1 MRIVI
6 IGAGEV
12 GFHVAK
18 ALSQD
23 DHDITVIDIDS
34 IKCKRAS
41 ESLDVIVIEGNGAS
55 PRNLSEANVQE
66 ADYVLCL
73 TRVDEVN
80 LIASQQ
86 AKELGAKKI
95 IARLRNQQYTAR
107 DSIIKPEKFG
117 IDHVIHPER
126 EAVREIVKLV
136 RHSYATQV
144 MEFEGGRMQMIGI
157 RIEESSPIIGKTV
170 REICDDERDFRFGIV
185 TVIRDGE
192 SHVPWSDFVFKH
204 TDTAYFI
211 VKKERLNSL
220 MYMLGKEA
228 TETKSIV
235 ILGGSKIGRSIAQEL
250 EGELNV
256 RLIDG
261 KREKAEWLASNLEQT
276 MVLHGD
282 GTDVELLKAEN
293 INDADSFISV
303 TENEQTNLL
312 SGMLAHHLGVKQ
324 TVIHLSTTEY
334 MPIVQ
339 EIGLGAVISKNMSTV
354 NSILK
359 FISSSQTESPVTTF
373 DEIDVDVV
381 EFSPEPGSRVT
392 TAQLKDIKFPEDSI
406 VGVINHHGQL
416 SIARGSSLLTD
427 EDTVL
432 VFAKSNAISKI
443 RRLFEAQ

>member
-18 ALSQD
+18 ALSQE

-34 IKCKRAS
+34 VKCKRAS

-86 AKELGAKKI
+86 AKELGAKKV
-95 IARLRNQQYTAR
+95 IARLRNQQYTTR

-126 EAVREIVKLV
+126 EACREIVKLV
-136 RHSYATQV
+136 HHSYATQV
-144 MEFEGGRMQMIGI
+144 MEFEGGRMQTIGI
-157 RIEESSPIIGKTV
+157 RLDESSPVMGKTV
-170 REICDDERDFRFGIV
+170 REICDEDRDFRFGIV
-185 TVIRDGE
+185 TVIRAGE
-192 SHVPWSDFVFKH
+192 SRVPWSDFVFEK
-204 TDTAYFI
+204 DDIAYFI
-211 VKKERLNSL
+211 VKKEHLYSL

-228 TETKSIV
+228 TETHSVV
-235 ILGGSKIGRSIAQEL
+235 ILGGSKIGRSIAEEL
-250 EGELNV
+250 QSELSV
-256 RLIDG
+256 RLIEE
-261 KREKAEWLASNLEQT
+261 KREKAEWLASNLKQT

-293 INDADSFISV
+293 INEADSFISV
-303 TENEQTNLL
+303 TESEQTNLL
-312 SGMLAHHLGVKQ
+312 SGMLANHLGVKQ

-339 EIGLGAVISKNMSTV
+339 EVGLGAVISKNMSTV

-359 FISSSQTESPVTTF
+359 FISSSQTETPITTF
-373 DEIDVDVV
+373 DEIDVDVI
-381 EFSPEPGSRVT
+381 EFSPEPGSKVT
-392 TAQLKDIKFPEDSI
+392 TLPLQDIKFPEDSI

-416 SIARGSSLLTD
+416 SIARGSSQLTD

-432 VFAKSNAISKI
+432 VFAKSSAVSTLRK
-443 RRLFEAQ
+443 LFES

>member
-18 ALSQD
+18 ALSQE
-23 DHDITVIDIDS
+23 DHDITVVDIDPA
-34 IKCKRAS
+34 KCKRAS

-86 AKELGAKKI
+86 ANELGANKI
-95 IARLRNQQYTAR
+95 IARLRNQQYTTQ

-117 IDHVIHPER
+117 INHVIHPEK
-126 EAVREIVKLV
+126 EACREIVKLV
-136 RHSYATQV
+136 HHSYATQV
-144 MEFEGGRMQMIGI
+144 TDFESGRMQMIGV
-157 RIEESSPIIGKTV
+157 RIEKSSPVVGKTV
-170 REICDDERDFRFGIV
+170 REICDVDSEFKFGIV

-192 SHVPWSDFVFKH
+192 SHVPWSDFIFSH
-204 TDTAYFI
+204 SDTAYFI
-211 VKKERLNSL
+211 VKKQHLSAL
-220 MYMLGKEA
+220 MHMLGKEA
-228 TETKSIV
+228 TETKSII
-235 ILGGSKIGRSIAQEL
+235 ILGGSKIGRSIAEEL
-250 EGELNV
+250 ENELNV
-256 RLIDG
+256 RLIDDD
-261 KREKAEWLASNLEQT
+261 REKAEWLASKLEQT

-293 INDADSFISV
+293 INEADSFIAV
-303 TENEQTNLL
+303 TESEKTNLL

-373 DEIDVDVV
+373 DEIDVDVI
-381 EFSPEPGSRVT
+381 ELSPEPGSKVT
-392 TAQLKDIKFPEDSI
+392 TAPLKDIKFPEDSI
-406 VGVINHHGQL
+406 VGVINSHDKL
-416 SIARGSSLLTD
+416 SIARGASQLTV
-427 EDTVL
+427 EDKVL
-432 VFAKSNAISKI
+432 VFAKSNAVSKLKS
-443 RRLFEAQ
+443 LFES

>member
-18 ALSQD
+18 ALSQE
-23 DHDITVIDIDS
+23 DHDITVIDIDPA
-34 IKCKRAS
+34 KCKRAS

-86 AKELGAKKI
+86 ANELGANKI
-95 IARLRNQQYTAR
+95 IARLRNQQYTTQ

-117 IDHVIHPER
+117 INHVIHPEK
-126 EAVREIVKLV
+126 EACREIVKLV
-136 RHSYATQV
+136 HHSYATQV
-144 MEFEGGRMQMIGI
+144 TDFESGRMQMIGV
-157 RIEESSPIIGKTV
+157 RIEKSSPVVGKTV
-170 REICDDERDFRFGIV
+170 REICDTDSEFKFGIV

-192 SHVPWSDFVFKH
+192 SHVPWSDFIFSH
-204 TDTAYFI
+204 SDIAYFI
-211 VKKERLNSL
+211 VKKQHLGAL
-220 MYMLGKEA
+220 MHMLGKEA
-228 TETKSIV
+228 TETKSII
-235 ILGGSKIGRSIAQEL
+235 ILGGSKIGRSIAEEL
-250 EGELNV
+250 ENELNV
-256 RLIDG
+256 RLIDDD
-261 KREKAEWLASNLEQT
+261 REKAEWLASKLEQT

-293 INDADSFISV
+293 INDADSFIAV
-303 TENEQTNLL
+303 TESEKTNLL

-359 FISSSQTESPVTTF
+359 FISSSQTESSVTTF
-373 DEIDVDVV
+373 DEIDVDVI
-381 EFSPEPGSRVT
+381 ELSPEPGSKVT
-392 TAQLKDIKFPEDSI
+392 TAPLKDIKFPEDSI
-406 VGVINHHGQL
+406 VGVINHHEKL
-416 SIARGSSLLTD
+416 SIARGASQLTE
-427 EDTVL
+427 EDKVL
-432 VFAKSNAISKI
+432 IFAKSNAVSKLKK
-443 RRLFEAQ
+443 LFES

>member
-18 ALSQD
+18 ALSQE

-34 IKCKRAS
+34 VKCKRAS

-86 AKELGAKKI
+86 AKELGAKKV
-95 IARLRNQQYTAR
+95 IARLRNQQYTTR

-126 EAVREIVKLV
+126 EACREIVKLV
-136 RHSYATQV
+136 HHSYATQV
-144 MEFEGGRMQMIGI
+144 MEFEGGRMQTIGI
-157 RIEESSPIIGKTV
+157 RLDESSPVMGKTV
-170 REICDDERDFRFGIV
+170 REICDEDRDFRFGIV
-185 TVIRDGE
+185 TVIRAGE
-192 SHVPWSDFVFKH
+192 SRVPWSDFVFEK
-204 TDTAYFI
+204 DDIAYFI
-211 VKKERLNSL
+211 VKKEHLYSL

-228 TETKSIV
+228 TETHSVV
-235 ILGGSKIGRSIAQEL
+235 ILGGSKIGRSIAEEL
-250 EGELNV
+250 QSELSV
-256 RLIDG
+256 RLIEE
-261 KREKAEWLASNLEQT
+261 KREKAEWLASNLKQT

-293 INDADSFISV
+293 IDEADSFISV
-303 TENEQTNLL
+303 TESEQTNLL

-359 FISSSQTESPVTTF
+359 FISSSQTETPITTF
-373 DEIDVDVV
+373 DEIDVDVI
-381 EFSPEPGSRVT
+381 EFSPEPGSKVT
-392 TAQLKDIKFPEDSI
+392 TLPLQDIKFPEDSI

-416 SIARGSSLLTD
+416 SIARGSSQLTD

-432 VFAKSNAISKI
+432 VFAKSSAVSTLRK
-443 RRLFEAQ
+443 LFES

>member
-18 ALSQD
+18 ALSQE

-34 IKCKRAS
+34 VKCKRAS

-86 AKELGAKKI
+86 AKELGAKKV
-95 IARLRNQQYTAR
+95 IARLRNQQYTTR

-126 EAVREIVKLV
+126 EACREIVKLV
-136 RHSYATQV
+136 HHSYATQV
-144 MEFEGGRMQMIGI
+144 MEFEGGRMQTIGI
-157 RIEESSPIIGKTV
+157 RLDESSPVMGKTV
-170 REICDDERDFRFGIV
+170 REICDEDRDFRFGIV
-185 TVIRDGE
+185 TVIRAGE
-192 SHVPWSDFVFKH
+192 SRVPWSDFVFEK
-204 TDTAYFI
+204 DDIAYFI
-211 VKKERLNSL
+211 VKKEHLYSL
-220 MYMLGKEA
+220 MYLLGKEA
-228 TETKSIV
+228 TETHSVV
-235 ILGGSKIGRSIAQEL
+235 ILGGSKIGRSIAEEL
-250 EGELNV
+250 QSELSV
-256 RLIDG
+256 RLIEE
-261 KREKAEWLASNLEQT
+261 KREKAEWLASNLKQT

-293 INDADSFISV
+293 INEADSFISV
-303 TENEQTNLL
+303 TESEQTNLL

-359 FISSSQTESPVTTF
+359 FISSSQTETPITTF
-373 DEIDVDVV
+373 DEIDVVV
-381 EFSPEPGSRVT
+381 IEFSPEPGSKVT
-392 TAQLKDIKFPEDSI
+392 TLPLQDIKFPEDSI

-416 SIARGSSLLTD
+416 SIARGSSQLTD

-432 VFAKSNAISKI
+432 VFAKSSAVSTLRK
-443 RRLFEAQ
+443 LFES

>member
-18 ALSQD
+18 ALSQE
-23 DHDITVIDIDS
+23 DHDITVIDIDPS
-34 IKCKRAS
+34 KCKRAS

-86 AKELGAKKI
+86 ANELGANKI
-95 IARLRNQQYTAR
+95 IARLRNQQYTTQ

-117 IDHVIHPER
+117 INHVIHPEK
-126 EAVREIVKLV
+126 EACREIVKLV
-136 RHSYATQV
+136 HHSYATQV
-144 MEFEGGRMQMIGI
+144 TDFESGRMQMIGI
-157 RIEESSPIIGKTV
+157 RIEKSFPIVGKTV
-170 REICDDERDFRFGIV
+170 REICDADSEFKFGIV

-192 SHVPWSDFVFKH
+192 SHVPWSDFIFSH
-204 TDTAYFI
+204 SDIAYFI
-211 VKKERLNSL
+211 VKKQHLSAL
-220 MYMLGKEA
+220 MHMLGKEA
-228 TETKSIV
+228 TETKSII
-235 ILGGSKIGRSIAQEL
+235 ILGGSKIGRSIAEEL
-250 EGELNV
+250 ENELNV
-256 RLIDG
+256 RLIDDD
-261 KREKAEWLASNLEQT
+261 REKAEWLASKLEQT

-293 INDADSFISV
+293 INDADSFITV
-303 TENEQTNLL
+303 TESEKTNLL

-339 EIGLGAVISKNMSTV
+339 EIGLGAVLSKNMSTV

-359 FISSSQTESPVTTF
+359 FISSSQTESSVTTF
-373 DEIDVDVV
+373 DEIDVDVI
-381 EFSPEPGSRVT
+381 ELSPEPGSKVT
-392 TAQLKDIKFPEDSI
+392 TSPLKDIKFPEDSI
-406 VGVINHHGQL
+406 VGVINHHEKL
-416 SIARGSSLLTD
+416 SIARGTSQLTE
-427 EDTVL
+427 EDKVL
-432 VFAKSNAISKI
+432 VFAKSNAVSKLKK
-443 RRLFEAQ
+443 LFES

>member
-18 ALSQD
+18 ALSQE

-34 IKCKRAS
+34 VKCKRAS

-86 AKELGAKKI
+86 AKELGAKKV
-95 IARLRNQQYTAR
+95 IARLRNQQYTTR

-126 EAVREIVKLV
+126 EACREIVKLV
-136 RHSYATQV
+136 HHSYATQV
-144 MEFEGGRMQMIGI
+144 MEFEGGRMQTIGI
-157 RIEESSPIIGKTV
+157 RLDESSPVMGKTV
-170 REICDDERDFRFGIV
+170 REICDEDRDFRFGIV
-185 TVIRDGE
+185 TVIRAGE
-192 SHVPWSDFVFKH
+192 SRVPWSDFVFEK
-204 TDTAYFI
+204 DDIAYFI
-211 VKKERLNSL
+211 VKKEHLYSL

-228 TETKSIV
+228 TETHSVV
-235 ILGGSKIGRSIAQEL
+235 ILGGSKIGRSIAKEL
-250 EGELNV
+250 QSELSV
-256 RLIDG
+256 RLIEE
-261 KREKAEWLASNLEQT
+261 KREKAEWLASNLKQT

-293 INDADSFISV
+293 INEADSFISV
-303 TENEQTNLL
+303 TESEQTNLL

-359 FISSSQTESPVTTF
+359 FISSSQTETPITTF
-373 DEIDVDVV
+373 DEIDVDVI
-381 EFSPEPGSRVT
+381 EFSPEPGSKVT
-392 TAQLKDIKFPEDSI
+392 TLPLQDIKFPEDSI

-416 SIARGSSLLTD
+416 SIARGSSQLTD

-432 VFAKSNAISKI
+432 VFAKSSAVSTLRK
-443 RRLFEAQ
+443 LFES

>member
-18 ALSQD
+18 ALSQE
-23 DHDITVIDIDS
+23 DHDITVVDIDPA
-34 IKCKRAS
+34 KCKRAS
-41 ESLDVIVIEGNGAS
+41 ESLDVIVIEGNGSS

-86 AKELGAKKI
+86 ANELGASKI
-95 IARLRNQQYTAR
+95 IARLRNQQYTTQ

-117 IDHVIHPER
+117 INHVIHPEK
-126 EAVREIVKLV
+126 EACREIVKLV
-136 RHSYATQV
+136 HHSYATQV
-144 MEFEGGRMQMIGI
+144 TDFESGRMQMIGI
-157 RIEESSPIIGKTV
+157 RIEKSSPVVGKTV
-170 REICDDERDFRFGIV
+170 REICDVDSEFKFGIV

-192 SHVPWSDFVFKH
+192 SHVPWSDFIFSH
-204 TDTAYFI
+204 SDTAYFI
-211 VKKERLNSL
+211 VKKQHLSAL
-220 MYMLGKEA
+220 MHMLGKEA
-228 TETKSIV
+228 TETKSII
-235 ILGGSKIGRSIAQEL
+235 ILGGSKIGRSIAEEL
-250 EGELNV
+250 ENELNV
-256 RLIDG
+256 RLIDDD
-261 KREKAEWLASNLEQT
+261 REKAEWLASKLEQT

-293 INDADSFISV
+293 INDADSFIAV
-303 TENEQTNLL
+303 TESEKTNLL

-373 DEIDVDVV
+373 DEIDVDVI
-381 EFSPEPGSRVT
+381 ELSPEPGSKVT
-392 TAQLKDIKFPEDSI
+392 TAPLKDIKFPEDSI
-406 VGVINHHGQL
+406 VGVINSHDKL
-416 SIARGSSLLTD
+416 SIARGASQLTA

-432 VFAKSNAISKI
+432 VFAKSNAVSKLKT
-443 RRLFEAQ
+443 LFES

>member
-23 DHDITVIDIDS
+23 DHDITVIDIDPV
-34 IKCKRAS
+34 KCKRAS
-41 ESLDVIVIEGNGAS
+41 ESLDVIVLEGNGAS
-55 PRNLSEANVQE
+55 PRNLSEANVQD

-86 AKELGAKKI
+86 ANELGAKKI
-95 IARLRNQQYTAR
+95 IARLRNQQYTTR

-117 IDHVIHPER
+117 IEHVIHPER
-126 EAVREIVKLV
+126 EAVKEIVKLV

-144 MEFEGGRMQMIGI
+144 GEFEGGRMQMIGI

-170 REICDDERDFRFGIV
+170 REICDEDRDFRFGIV
-185 TVIRDGE
+185 TVLRDGE
-192 SHVPWSDFVFKH
+192 SHVPWSDFIFKH

-228 TETKSIV
+228 TETNSVV

-250 EGELNV
+250 EEELNV
-256 RLIDG
+256 RLIDSD
-261 KREKAEWLASNLEQT
+261 REKAEWLASNLKQT
-276 MVLHGD
+276 MILHGD

-293 INDADSFISV
+293 IGEADSFITV
-303 TENEQTNLL
+303 TQNEQTNLL

-324 TVIHLSTTEY
+324 AVIHLSTTEY

-359 FISSSQTESPVTTF
+359 FISSSKTESPVTTF

-392 TAQLKDIKFPEDSI
+392 TSQLKDIKFPEDSI

-416 SIARGSSLLTD
+416 SIARGESQLTD

-432 VFAKSNAISKI
+432 VFAKSNVVVKL
-443 RRLFEAQ
+443 RKLFES

>member
-34 IKCKRAS
+34 VKCKRAS

-86 AKELGAKKI
+86 AKELGAKKV
-95 IARLRNQQYTAR
+95 IARLRNQQYTTR

-126 EAVREIVKLV
+126 EACREIVKLV
-136 RHSYATQV
+136 HHSYATQV
-144 MEFEGGRMQMIGI
+144 MEFEGGRMQTIGI
-157 RIEESSPIIGKTV
+157 RLDESSPVMGKTV
-170 REICDDERDFRFGIV
+170 REICDEDRDFRFGIV
-185 TVIRDGE
+185 TVVRAGE
-192 SHVPWSDFVFKH
+192 SRVPWSDFVFEK
-204 TDTAYFI
+204 DDIAYFI
-211 VKKERLNSL
+211 VKKEHLYSL

-228 TETKSIV
+228 TETHSVV
-235 ILGGSKIGRSIAQEL
+235 ILGGSKIGRSIAEEL
-250 EGELNV
+250 QNELSV
-256 RLIDG
+256 RLIEE
-261 KREKAEWLASNLEQT
+261 KREKAEWLASNLKQA

-293 INDADSFISV
+293 INEADSFISV
-303 TENEQTNLL
+303 TESEQTNLL

-359 FISSSQTESPVTTF
+359 FISSSQTETPITTF
-373 DEIDVDVV
+373 DEIDVDVI
-381 EFSPEPGSRVT
+381 EFSPEPGSKVT
-392 TAQLKDIKFPEDSI
+392 TLPLQDIKFPEDSI

-416 SIARGSSLLTD
+416 SIARGSSQLTD

-432 VFAKSNAISKI
+432 VFAKSSAVSTLRK
-443 RRLFEAQ
+443 LFES

>member
-18 ALSQD
+18 ALSQE

-34 IKCKRAS
+34 VKCKRAS

-86 AKELGAKKI
+86 AKELGAKKV
-95 IARLRNQQYTAR
+95 IARLRNQQYTTR

-126 EAVREIVKLV
+126 EACREIVKLV
-136 RHSYATQV
+136 HHSYATQV
-144 MEFEGGRMQMIGI
+144 MEFEGGRMQTIGI
-157 RIEESSPIIGKTV
+157 RLDESSPVMGKTV
-170 REICDDERDFRFGIV
+170 REICDEDRDFRFGIV
-185 TVIRDGE
+185 TVIRAGE
-192 SHVPWSDFVFKH
+192 SRVPWSDFVFEK
-204 TDTAYFI
+204 DDIAYFI
-211 VKKERLNSL
+211 VKKEHLYSL

-228 TETKSIV
+228 TETHSVV
-235 ILGGSKIGRSIAQEL
+235 ILGGSKIGRSIAEEL
-250 EGELNV
+250 QSELSV
-256 RLIDG
+256 RLIEE
-261 KREKAEWLASNLEQT
+261 KREKAEWLASNLKQT

-293 INDADSFISV
+293 INEADSFISV
-303 TENEQTNLL
+303 TESEQTNLL
-312 SGMLAHHLGVKQ
+312 SGMLVHHLGVKQ

-359 FISSSQTESPVTTF
+359 FISSSQTETPITTF
-373 DEIDVDVV
+373 DEIDVDVI
-381 EFSPEPGSRVT
+381 EFSPEPGSKVT
-392 TAQLKDIKFPEDSI
+392 TLPLQDIKFPEDSI

-416 SIARGSSLLTD
+416 SIARGSSQLTD

-432 VFAKSNAISKI
+432 VFAKSSAVSTLRK
-443 RRLFEAQ
+443 LFES

>member
-18 ALSQD
+18 ALSQE

-34 IKCKRAS
+34 VKCKRAS

-86 AKELGAKKI
+86 AKELGAKKV
-95 IARLRNQQYTAR
+95 IARLRNQQYTTR

-126 EAVREIVKLV
+126 EACREIVKLV
-136 RHSYATQV
+136 HHSYATQV
-144 MEFEGGRMQMIGI
+144 MEFEGGRMQTIGI
-157 RIEESSPIIGKTV
+157 RLDESSPVMGKTV
-170 REICDDERDFRFGIV
+170 REICDEDRDFRFGIV
-185 TVIRDGE
+185 TVIRAGE
-192 SHVPWSDFVFKH
+192 SRVPWSDFVFEK
-204 TDTAYFI
+204 DDIAYFI
-211 VKKERLNSL
+211 VKKEHLYSL
-220 MYMLGKEA
+220 MYLLGKEA
-228 TETKSIV
+228 TETHSVV
-235 ILGGSKIGRSIAQEL
+235 ILGGSKIGRSIAEEL
-250 EGELNV
+250 QSELSV
-256 RLIDG
+256 RLIEE
-261 KREKAEWLASNLEQT
+261 KREKAEWLASNLKQT

-293 INDADSFISV
+293 INEADSFISV
-303 TENEQTNLL
+303 TESEQTNLL

-359 FISSSQTESPVTTF
+359 FISSSQTETPITTF
-373 DEIDVDVV
+373 DEIDVDVI
-381 EFSPEPGSRVT
+381 EFSPEPGSKIT
-392 TAQLKDIKFPEDSI
+392 TLPLQDIKFPEDSI

-416 SIARGSSLLTD
+416 SIARGSSQLTD

-432 VFAKSNAISKI
+432 VFAKSSAVSTLRK
-443 RRLFEAQ
+443 LFES

>member
-18 ALSQD
+18 ALSQE

-34 IKCKRAS
+34 VKCKRAS

-86 AKELGAKKI
+86 AKELGAKKV
-95 IARLRNQQYTAR
+95 IARLRNQQYTTR

-126 EAVREIVKLV
+126 EACREIVKLV
-136 RHSYATQV
+136 HHSYATQV
-144 MEFEGGRMQMIGI
+144 MEFEGGRMQTIGI
-157 RIEESSPIIGKTV
+157 RLDESSPVMGKTV
-170 REICDDERDFRFGIV
+170 REICDEDRDFRFGIV
-185 TVIRDGE
+185 TVIRAGE
-192 SHVPWSDFVFKH
+192 SRVPWSDFVFEK
-204 TDTAYFI
+204 DDIAYFI
-211 VKKERLNSL
+211 VKKEHLYSL
-220 MYMLGKEA
+220 MYLLGKEA
-228 TETKSIV
+228 TVTHSVV
-235 ILGGSKIGRSIAQEL
+235 ILGGSKIGRSIAEEL
-250 EGELNV
+250 QSELSV
-256 RLIDG
+256 RLIEE
-261 KREKAEWLASNLEQT
+261 KREKAEWLASNLKQT

-293 INDADSFISV
+293 INEADSFISV
-303 TENEQTNLL
+303 TESEQTNLL

-359 FISSSQTESPVTTF
+359 FISSSQTETPITTF
-373 DEIDVDVV
+373 DEIDVDVI
-381 EFSPEPGSRVT
+381 EFSPEPGSKVT
-392 TAQLKDIKFPEDSI
+392 TLPLQDIKFPEDSI

-416 SIARGSSLLTD
+416 SIARGSSQLTD

-432 VFAKSNAISKI
+432 VFAKSSAVSTLRK
-443 RRLFEAQ
+443 LFES